1 MIDKALEHLRK
12 KLDDKILQLQEAMA
26 DGMAQD
32 FADYKKMV
40 GEIQGLLTA
49 RLYTIDL
56 QERLKESDDD

>member
-1 MIDKALEHLRK
+1 MIDKALQHLRNQI
-12 KLDDKILQLQEAMA
+12 DDKVLQLQEALGA
-26 DGMAQD
+26 GSAKD
-32 FADYKKMV
+32 FPEYKKMV

>member
-1 MIDKALEHLRK
+1 MIDKALQHLRNQI
-12 KLDDKILQLQEAMA
+12 DDKVLQLQEALGGGSA
-26 DGMAQD
+26 KD
-32 FADYKKMV
+32 FPEYKKMV

>member
-1 MIDKALEHLRK
+1 MIDKALQHLRSQI
-12 KLDDKILQLQEAMA
+12 DDKVLQLQESLGVGSAK
-26 DGMAQD
+26 D
-32 FADYKKMV
+32 FAAYKKMV

>member
-1 MIDKALEHLRK
+1 MIDQALEHLRK
-12 KLDDKILQLQEAMA
+12 KIDDKILQLQEAMA

>member
-12 KLDDKILQLQEAMA
+12 KIDDKILQLQEAMA

>member
-12 KLDDKILQLQEAMA
+12 KLDDKVLQLQEAMA

>member
-1 MIDKALEHLRK
+1 MINKALEHLRK
-12 KLDDKILQLQEAMA
+12 KIDDKILQLQEAMA

>member
-26 DGMAQD
+26 DGMAHD

>member
-1 MIDKALEHLRK
+1 MIDKALQHLRNQI
-12 KLDDKILQLQEAMA
+12 DDKVLQLQEALGA
-26 DGMAQD
+26 GSAKD
-32 FADYKKMV
+32 FSEYKKMV

>member
-1 MIDKALEHLRK
+1 MIDKALQHLRK
-12 KLDDKILQLQEAMA
+12 QLDDKVLQLQESLGVGSAK
-26 DGMAQD
+26 
-32 FADYKKMV
+32 DYAEYKRMV

>member
-1 MIDKALEHLRK
+1 MIDKALQHLRNQI
-12 KLDDKILQLQEAMA
+12 DDKVLQLQEALGGGSA
-26 DGMAQD
+26 KDYAE
-32 FADYKKMV
+32 YKKMV

>member
-1 MIDKALEHLRK
+1 MIDKALQHLRNQI
-12 KLDDKILQLQEAMA
+12 DDKVLQLQEALGVGSA
-26 DGMAQD
+26 PDYAE
-32 FADYKKMV
+32 YKKMV

>member
-1 MIDKALEHLRK
+1 MIDKALQHLRNQI
-12 KLDDKILQLQEAMA
+12 DDKVLQLQEALGVGSA
-26 DGMAQD
+26 IDYAE
-32 FADYKKMV
+32 YKKMV

>member
-1 MIDKALEHLRK
+1 MIDQALEHLRK
-12 KLDDKILQLQEAMA
+12 KIDDKILQLQEAMA

-40 GEIQGLLTA
+40 GEIQGLLAA

>member
-1 MIDKALEHLRK
+1 MIDKALQHLRNQI
-12 KLDDKILQLQEAMA
+12 DDKVLQLQEALGVGSAA
-26 DGMAQD
+26 DYPE
-32 FADYKKMV
+32 YKKMV

>member
-12 KLDDKILQLQEAMA
+12 KLDDKVLQLQEALA
-26 DGMAQD
+26 DGMASD
-32 FADYKKMV
+32 YSEYKKAV

-56 QERLKESDDD
+56 QERLKESDGD

>member
-12 KLDDKILQLQEAMA
+12 KLDDKVLQLQEALA
-26 DGMAQD
+26 DGMASD
-32 FADYKKMV
+32 YAEYKKTV

>member
-1 MIDKALEHLRK
+1 MIDKALQHLRSQI
-12 KLDDKILQLQEAMA
+12 DDKVLQLQESLGVGSAK
-26 DGMAQD
+26 D
-32 FADYKKMV
+32 FAEYKKMV

>member
-1 MIDKALEHLRK
+1 MIDKALQHLRNQI
-12 KLDDKILQLQEAMA
+12 DDKVLQLQEALGVGSA
-26 DGMAQD
+26 HDYAE
-32 FADYKKMV
+32 YKKMV